1 MKILK
6 KLAVKLVDNEEN
18 VVIDTVQE
26 ITGATSVFTADVENV
41 KLWSAEYPNL
51 YKATF
56 TVKDENDNVVEIIPQ
71 NIGFREFKM
80 DGNIMKING
89 KRNCI

>member
-1 MKILK
+1 M
-6 KLAVKLVDNEEN
+6 DNEEN

-51 YKATF
+51 YKSYF
-56 TVKDENDNVVEIIPQ
+56 HC
-71 NIGFREFKM
+71 
-80 DGNIMKING
+80 
-89 KRNCI
+89 KR